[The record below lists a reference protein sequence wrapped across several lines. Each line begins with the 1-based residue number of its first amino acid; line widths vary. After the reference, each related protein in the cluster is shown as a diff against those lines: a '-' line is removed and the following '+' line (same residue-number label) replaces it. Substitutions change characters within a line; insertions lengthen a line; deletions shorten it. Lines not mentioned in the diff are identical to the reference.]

1 MGGPRARPDRPRA
14 PARAR
19 APRPRPL
26 PRPGTRRALP
36 PRAPARPRG
45 SCARA
50 RRRAAGPRR
59 ARAGARGRPRRSPR
73 NRGAAGPRSADRDRR
88 DRRQTRDRR
97 QARCAPSDR
106 LSSRAPFP
114 PSRVPMGLSVFDS
127 LTKEKRAFEP
137 LEPPLVRMYN
147 CGPTVYGRAHIG
159 NLRSFLLADTLRR
172 WLELSGYQV
181 RQVMNITD
189 VGHIQGDADEGED
202 KLEAQAR
209 KEKKDPWEIS
219 RHFTRLFFQDLEEL
233 AFRRALVN
241 PRASE
246 HIPEMLAIIEGLI
259 AKGYAYQSD
268 GNVYFEVGKF
278 PRYGRLSGNTVAE
291 LEAGARI
298 EVREEKRHPA
308 DFALW
313 KSDPKHIMKWASR
326 FGPDGF
332 PGWHIECSAM
342 ARKHLGD
349 QLDIHTGGEDDV
361 FPHQECE
368 IAQSEAFTGKPFA
381 RYWMHAKFLQ
391 VDGGKMSKSL
401 GNVWNLDDVKARG
414 FQPRALR
421 FALIRGHYRGP
432 LNFTWGILE
441 EAKSALDKLDELCAD
456 VLAAARG
463 ERVSGDDSAMSQARL
478 SREAFDEAM
487 DDDLNVPAALA
498 SLFSLRAVV
507 REHGCSRRTAAEEAL
522 PFLRRA
528 HEALGV
534 LKLEEDTLDQRL
546 DGLLAEYKA
555 ARGRKDYETSDRIR
569 AEFTSLGFVIQDT
582 PKGTVWRK
590 RE

>member
-1 MGGPRARPDRPRA
+1 MAF
-14 PARAR
+14 
-19 APRPRPL
+19 
-26 PRPGTRRALP
+26 
-36 PRAPARPRG
+36 
-45 SCARA
+45 
-50 RRRAAGPRR
+50 
-59 ARAGARGRPRRSPR
+59 
-73 NRGAAGPRSADRDRR
+73 
-88 DRRQTRDRR
+88 Q
-97 QARCAPSDR
+97 
-106 LSSRAPFP
+106 
-114 PSRVPMGLSVFDS
+114 VFDS
-127 LTKEKRAFEP
+127 LTREKRAFEP

-233 AFRRALVN
+233 GFRKALVN

-246 HIPEMLAIIEGLI
+246 HVPEMLEIIEGLI
-259 AKGYAYQSD
+259 AKGYAYRSD
-268 GNVYFEVGKF
+268 GNVYFEVAKF

-313 KSDPKHIMKWASR
+313 KSDPKHIMKWESR

-349 QLDIHTGGEDDV
+349 QIDIHTGGEDNV
-361 FPHQECE
+361 FPHHECE

-414 FQPRALR
+414 FTPRVLR

-432 LNFTWGILE
+432 LNFTWEIME
-441 EAKSALDKLDELCAD
+441 EARSALDKLDELCAE

-463 ERVSGDDSAMSQARL
+463 GREDQEPAMSQLRL
-478 SREAFDEAM
+478 SKSQFDEAM
-487 DDDLNVPAALA
+487 NDDLNVPQALA
-498 SLFSLRAVV
+498 SLFNLRAGIKMFGCGRRLA
-507 REHGCSRRTAAEEAL
+507 REAV
-522 PFLRRA
+522 PFLKRA
-528 HEALGV
+528 DDALGV
-534 LKLEEDTLDQRL
+534 MKLEEATLDQRL
-546 DGLLAEYKA
+546 NALLSDYEA
-555 ARGRKDYETSDRIR
+555 ARARKDYATSDRIR
-569 AEFTSLGFVIQDT
+569 AEFTALGFVIQDT
-582 PKGTVWRK
+582 PQGTVWRK
-590 RE
+590 KG